1 MIIAPKKFGD
11 RIRLIA
17 IEMEGVLGN
26 EGALPLGNGDAV
38 ALSSA
43 ENLLASPFA

>member
-17 IEMEGVLGN
+17 IEMEGAFGN
-26 EGALPLGNGDAV
+26 ESALRIFRREAMEWWRCASLVNG
-38 ALSSA
+38 
-43 ENLLASPFA
+43 EW